1 MVFDGIILSLL
12 IGFFR
17 GGNLKG
23 ISDLNLKFG
32 WVFPILL
39 GIQLIIYFTQN
50 SFTWIAGLSSVSF
63 MLVYVVGLYFL
74 WVNRT
79 YEGFGILFFGVLLNF
94 IVMLVNGGRMPV
106 SAEAATIL
114 DPHYIEALKNGLY
127 AKHTILDSSTK
138 LGFLGDI
145 IALQPPYPRTQVIS
159 IGDIIMNIGA
169 FIFLQHLMLKHRPKR
184 EIRHV

>member
-23 ISDLNLKFG
+23 IADLKLKFG
-32 WVFPILL
+32 WVFPVLL
-39 GIQLIIYFTQN
+39 GVQLIIYFTQN
-50 SFTWIAGLSSVSF
+50 SFEWIANFSSVSF
-63 MLVYVVGLYFL
+63 MLVYIVGLYFL
-74 WVNRT
+74 WVNRS
-79 YEGFGILFFGVLLNF
+79 YEGFGILFIGVFLNF

-106 SAEAATIL
+106 SVEAAAVL
-114 DPHYIEALKNGLY
+114 DPHYIDALKNGLY
-127 AKHTILDSSTK
+127 AKHTILNNTTN

-145 IALQPPYPRTQVIS
+145 IALQPPYPRSQVIS

-169 FIFLQHLMLKHRPKR
+169 FIFLQHLMLKHNHKR